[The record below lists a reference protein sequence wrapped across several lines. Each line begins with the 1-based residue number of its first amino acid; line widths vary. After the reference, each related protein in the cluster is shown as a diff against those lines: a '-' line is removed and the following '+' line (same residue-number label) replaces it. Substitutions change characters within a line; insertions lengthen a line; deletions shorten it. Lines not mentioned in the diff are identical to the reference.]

1 MVEFL
6 IKRPIGVLASLIA
19 ILIMGVVA
27 AYQMPVSLLPELD
40 VPEITIHL
48 QQTDID
54 ARRLENSVVAPI
66 RNQLAQLNNLHTIE
80 STTRDG
86 SATMNLRFKHGT
98 HIQYAFLETNEKVD
112 ALTGLLPVGMDRP
125 VILKSSPSDIPVFYL
140 RISPGKQIAEKTE
153 GFLEL
158 SEFVVQI
165 VKRRLEQ
172 LTDVSFVDINGLEQ
186 AEIALFANE
195 SKMNAIGISHE
206 EIATTLQNNNITI
219 GSLLFQDGQYQYHV
233 RIGGTLRDAEDIG
246 RLLLVKNNRQY
257 SLSEFVLIN
266 RQPRKKEGYNMF
278 MGKQAITMAV
288 YKQADARMQ
297 DMQTQVK
304 TTIAE
309 LTAEHPNLQ
318 FDIGR
323 DQATLLKVSLENLQQ
338 TLLLGIIFSVIIVF
352 GFMRSRKQPVLI
364 AITIPIALIVAVFFL
379 FLSGVSINTISLA
392 GLILGVGMMID
403 NAIIVTDNINQ
414 WRERGS
420 TVDEAC
426 VGGTNE
432 VIRPLI
438 SSTLTTCAVFI
449 PLVFLSGIA
458 GALFYEQAVA
468 VALSLT
474 SSLFVSIMVLPVL
487 YRAVYKAQPIQ
498 TKSEN
503 SVERW
508 YEHLLIVVMNNRLS
522 TLFVFAILI
531 PVGYF
536 VFLSIKKE
544 AFPRITQ
551 TEVIVKI
558 DWNEPVTVFENKER
572 TINLVSNLQTPVV
585 SHEMF
590 IGIQQ
595 FVLLK
600 GMRPKPNE
608 SEIYFRLAEV
618 VDLPVIMDEMFAII
632 KGNYPLADL
641 TFKPA
646 ENIFD
651 MVFSQNSA
659 SLTAK
664 FRPLEDKPLG
674 ITEVNDITISAAKI
688 PFQKQVKVKSN
699 VGTIIAIYPD
709 FAKMALYDV
718 DFMAMISQLE
728 LLFGNKYISTIKE
741 AGNSLPIVF
750 ASTSV
755 SFTNKIASAFVT
767 NKQSMQIPLSAI
779 LEFKKVTE
787 LKSIMADRHGEFVA
801 IDFDADYSDFRHVIN
816 SANTV
821 FSVLSEGLRLTWHGA
836 LFDGLDI
843 LNELL
848 IVLMVSFLLLFFILA
863 AQFESLS
870 QPVIVLFELVF
881 GATGA
886 LLFLWIFNNSLNI
899 MSMIGIIVMSGVTIN
914 DSILKIDT
922 INRLRKHGYNIQDA
936 ILEGGKRR
944 FKPIM
949 MTSLTTILALLP
961 LMFIRGIGS
970 DLQLPLALSVIGG
983 LTVGTFAS
991 LYFIPIVYYYFYNSS
1006 SKSSVFIFR
1015 K

>member
-1 MVEFL
+1 
-6 IKRPIGVLASLIA
+6 
-19 ILIMGVVA
+19 MGLVA

-112 ALTGLLPVGMDRP
+112 ALTSLLPVGMDRP

-257 SLSEFVLIN
+257 SLSEFIQIR
-266 RQPRKKEGYNMF
+266 RQPQKKEGYNMF
-278 MGKQAITMAV
+278 MGNQAITMAV

-297 DMQTQVK
+297 DMQKQVNNS
-304 TTIAE
+304 IAE
-309 LTAEHPNLQ
+309 LTNEHPDLQ

-323 DQATLLKVSLENLQQ
+323 DQATLLRVSLENLQQ
-338 TLLLGIIFSVIIVF
+338 TLLLGIMFSVIVVF
-352 GFMRSRKQPVLI
+352 GFMRSRKQPLLI
-364 AITIPIALIVAVFFL
+364 ALTIPVALIVAVFFL
-379 FLSGVSINTISLA
+379 YLSGVSINTISLA

-414 WRERGS
+414 WRKRGAS
-420 TVDEAC
+420 VDEAC
-426 VGGTNE
+426 IGGTNE

-474 SSLFVSIMVLPVL
+474 SSLFVSIIVLPVL
-487 YRAVYKAQPIQ
+487 YRATYTAKPNQ
-498 TKSEN
+498 TFSEI
-503 SVERW
+503 SAVRW
-508 YEHLLIVVMNNRLS
+508 YEHLLVIVMNNRLA
-522 TLFVFAILI
+522 TLFIFICLI
-531 PVGYF
+531 PLGYF
-536 VFLSIKKE
+536 IFSTINKQ
-544 AFPRITQ
+544 AFPIITQ

-558 DWNEPVTVFENKER
+558 DWNEPITIIENKER
-572 TINLVSNLQTPVV
+572 TINLVSQLRTPILN
-585 SHEMF
+585 HEMF

-595 FVLLK
+595 FVFLK

-608 SEIYFRLAEV
+608 AEIYFRLAEPTHLS
-618 VDLPVIMDEMFAII
+618 DILNEFSAIFKI
-632 KGNYPLADL
+632 YYPSAQL

-659 SLTAK
+659 PLTARL
-664 FRPLEDKPLG
+664 RPVVDKPLG
-674 ITEVNDITISAAKI
+674 ITEVNAIISTTNKLPFQQQAKI
-688 PFQKQVKVKSN
+688 NSTT
-699 VGTIIAIYPD
+699 GTIIAIYPD

-718 DFMAMISQLE
+718 DYIALLSRLE
-728 LLFGNKYISTIKE
+728 LLFGNKFISAIKE
-741 AGNSLPIVF
+741 GGNSLPIVF
-750 ASTSV
+750 APTPG
-755 SFTNKIASAFVT
+755 SFTNKISSGFVT
-767 NKQSMQIPLSAI
+767 NKQNKQIPLSAI
-779 LEFKKVTE
+779 LEFDKSTE
-787 LKSIMADRHGEFVA
+787 IKTIMADKHGEFVA
-801 IDFDADYSDFRHVIN
+801 VEFEADYSDFKHVMNISN
-816 SANTV
+816 DA
-821 FSVLSEGLRLTWHGA
+821 FSQLNEELRLTWHGS
-836 LFDGLDI
+836 LFEGLDI

-848 IVLMVSFLLLFFILA
+848 IVLMVSFLLLYFILA

-870 QPVIVLFELVF
+870 QPIIVLSELIFAAV
-881 GATGA
+881 GA

-899 MSMIGIIVMSGVTIN
+899 MSMIGIIVMSGITIN

-922 INRLRKHGYNIQDA
+922 INRLRKQGYNIQNA

-961 LMFIRGIGS
+961 LMFIKGIGS

-983 LTVGTFAS
+983 LTVGTFVS
-991 LYFIPIVYYYFYNSS
+991 LYFIPILYYYLNKLL
-1006 SKSSVFIFR
+1006 SKKIA
-1015 K
+1015 